1 MADTDTNV
9 TPAEEKAAV
18 KPEVAAPKPLQNES
32 QVMAIIKWSL
42 LGGLTMLLLIN
53 MSKFWAAGNIRFSDQ
68 LASMLTGF
76 GYMLLVG
83 GACYGIGALTGFLFG
98 IPRLLENSASDKAS
112 VSRLV
117 QNDNLVQIS
126 DWLTK
131 IIVGVGLTQISSLY
145 PALLNVGTDMANSFS
160 IDPVVGRNLAI
171 GTILYFAIIGF
182 LSGYLWTRIHFYPLL
197 AQTSKDVEELQQQ
210 VVVAEEAKK
219 AAEADKDKAEK
230 ERIAMEEQKRKAVI
244 EMEEAKKNEL
254 KKQKQMEALADSG
267 TEREMLKTES
277 QFISDDNNDD
287 PHAGKFGGKAEA
299 NGRKIEAHVEET
311 PFDPNRFFVELEVF
325 STDTNKPLEG
335 EVKFFLHPT
344 YRNPE
349 RVLPVLNGRVDLH
362 LVAWGSYTVGVECDN
377 GQTKLE
383 LDLSKI
389 PGVPQK
395 FAER

>member
-1 MADTDTNV
+1 MATSETNTAPGQEKPNKETDY
-9 TPAEEKAAV
+9 TPSEQKVQA
-18 KPEVAAPKPLQNES
+18 L
-32 QVMAIIKWSL
+32 VMYMII
-42 LGGLTMLLLIN
+42 GGLVMLFLINVRHFWAGSIAWNDRVASALTTLGNGLLI
-53 MSKFWAAGNIRFSDQ
+53 
-68 LASMLTGF
+68 
-76 GYMLLVG
+76 G
-83 GACYGIGALTGFLFG
+83 GACFGAGALVGFLFG
-98 IPRLLENSASDKAS
+98 IPRLLENKNGETQGGLA
-112 VSRLV
+112 

-131 IIVGVGLTQISSLY
+131 IIVGVGLTQITKLWPGLEY
-145 PALLNVGTDMANSFS
+145 LGETFS
-160 IDPVVGRNLAI
+160 ITFGGNAAGQNLAI
-171 GTILYFAIIGF
+171 GTILYFVITGF
-182 LSGYLWTRIHFYPLL
+182 LSGYLWTRIHFYRLL
-197 AQTSKDVEELQQQ
+197 AQTSGDVKALENKLKEVKEEKDAAVAEKDVAKQQREKMEEEKRK
-210 VVVAEEAKK
+210 AEEA
-219 AAEADKDKAEK
+219 
-230 ERIAMEEQKRKAVI
+230 
-244 EMEEAKKNEL
+244 MEEAKKNEL

-277 QFISDDNNDD
+277 QFISDDNNED

-325 STDTNKPLEG
+325 STDNAKPLEG
-335 EVKFFLHPT
+335 DVKFFLHPT
-344 YRNPE
+344 YRNAE

>member
-1 MADTDTNV
+1 MATSENNNAAGQEKNNQEADY
-9 TPAEEKAAV
+9 TPSEKKVQALV
-18 KPEVAAPKPLQNES
+18 KY
-32 QVMAIIKWSL
+32 MII
-42 LGGLTMLLLIN
+42 GGLLMLFLINISHFWGGTIAWNDRIASALTTLGNGLLI
-53 MSKFWAAGNIRFSDQ
+53 A
-68 LASMLTGF
+68 
-76 GYMLLVG
+76 
-83 GACYGIGALTGFLFG
+83 GACFGAGALVGFLFG
-98 IPRLLENSASDKAS
+98 IPRLLENKNGEAQGGLA
-112 VSRLV
+112 

-131 IIVGVGLTQISSLY
+131 IIVGVGLTQITQIWPGLEFLGKTFAITFGDG
-145 PALLNVGTDMANSFS
+145 PVGK
-160 IDPVVGRNLAI
+160 NLAI
-171 GTILYFAIIGF
+171 GTILYFVITGF
-182 LSGYLWTRIHFYPLL
+182 LSGYLWTRIHFYRLL
-197 AQTSKDVEELQQQ
+197 AQTSGDVKALEKQLNEANEQKAQ
-210 VVVAEEAKK
+210 AE
-219 AAEADKDKAEK
+219 AEK
-230 ERIAMEEQKRKAVI
+230 EEAEKQRIAMEEQKQKAEA

-254 KKQKQMEALADSG
+254 KKQKQMEALADAG
-267 TEREMLKTES
+267 PEPDMLKTES

-287 PHAGKFGGKAEA
+287 PHAGQFGGKAEV

-325 STDTNKPLEG
+325 STDNNKPLEG
-335 EVKFFLHPT
+335 EVKIFLHPT

-349 RVLPVLNGRVDLH
+349 RVLPVINGRVDLH